1 MPIIN
6 GKKRYISEGGSINP
20 DREGPRRAPWILA
33 EENTSAALQPASQ
46 PAPEKKRYHRAQVE
60 EEKTPRVIKRYRDG
74 GGPSVTT
81 AVQQDI
87 GNFVGNY
94 EFSVEFGLGKISFSK
109 ISNLG
114 GKIEVGTFVEGGNN
128 DYPMIYKTAR
138 RQPDILVLQKGVPD
152 SKVTNLLL
160 SQLKEGKK
168 VSSIL
173 IFVKRNGSTVKTFSI
188 TEGIILS
195 RKYSNLDAVSGGIF
209 IQQLEIAHTGITEV

>member
-6 GKKRYISEGGSINP
+6 GKKRYLSESSSISQ
-20 DREGPRRAPWILA
+20 DRERTKRAPWILD
-33 EENTSAALQPASQ
+33 EGNTSAAPQ
-46 PAPEKKRYHRAQVE
+46 PAPEKKRYQRAQVE
-60 EEKTPRVIKRYRDG
+60 EEKTARVIKRYRDG
-74 GGPSVTT
+74 GSSVTT
-81 AVQQDI
+81 AVEQDI

-114 GKIEVGTFVEGGNN
+114 GSIEIGTFVEGGNN

-138 RQPDILVLQKGVPD
+138 RQPDVLVLQKGVPE
-152 SKVTNLLL
+152 SKAVNLLL
-160 SQLKEGKK
+160 SQIKEGEK
-168 VSSIL
+168 VFDIL
-173 IFVKRNGSTVKTFSI
+173 IFVKRNGNTVKTFSI

-195 RKYSNLDAVSGGIF
+195 RKYSNLDANSGKIF

>member
-6 GKKRYISEGGSINP
+6 GKKRYLSEGGSTDP
-20 DREGPRRAPWILA
+20 VREGPRRAPWIQGA
-33 EENTSAALQPASQ
+33 ENVSAVKPAV
-46 PAPEKKRYHRAQVE
+46 EKKRYRRALVE
-60 EEKTPRVIKRYRDG
+60 EEKSDHAVKRYRDSK
-74 GGPSVTT
+74 GP
-81 AVQQDI
+81 AVKAAVEQDI

-94 EFSVEFGLGKISFSK
+94 EFAVEFSVGKVSFSK
-109 ISNLG
+109 VSNLG
-114 GKIEVGTFVEGGNN
+114 GSIEVGTFVEGGNN

-138 RQPDILVLQKGVPD
+138 RQPDVLLLQKGVPE
-152 SKVTNLLL
+152 SKVANAVL

-168 VSSIL
+168 VFGVL

-195 RKYSNLDAVSGGIF
+195 KKYSNLDANSGGIF

>member
-6 GKKRYISEGGSINP
+6 GKKRYLSEGGSIDP
-20 DREGPRRAPWILA
+20 AKEGPRRAPWILA
-33 EENTSAALQPASQ
+33 EENTSAVPRPAQ
-46 PAPEKKRYHRAQVE
+46 EKKRYHRAQVE
-60 EEKTPRVIKRYRDG
+60 EEKAGRVIKRYRDG
-74 GGPSVTT
+74 GSSASA
-81 AVQQDI
+81 AVKQDI
-87 GNFVGNY
+87 GDFVGNY
-94 EFSVEFGLGKISFSK
+94 EFTVEFGLGKVSFSK

-114 GKIEVGTFVEGGNN
+114 GRIEVGTFVEGGNN

-138 RQPDILVLQKGVPD
+138 RQPDVLLLQKGVAD

-168 VSSIL
+168 VSGIL

-188 TEGIILS
+188 IEGIIVS
-195 RKYSNLDAVSGGIF
+195 RKYSNLDANSGNIF